1 MSRVNKEKKVL
12 VRCSSVFLM
21 FDVKKVL
28 NLIVSLNLL
37 YLVLC
42 SIPYFHVIFYM
53 FFVIYVINQFGDI
66 QHIPQL
72 SDLSV
77 VSYEYGLVDIDISVV
92 GYASKFWEACRSS
105 IDFPLCS
112 RDDQEWFSTEF
123 RVWRHLRDPI
133 FVFDLSLPVLTDTP
147 LLVDILRDYT

>member
-1 MSRVNKEKKVL
+1 MKREKLALVVRSSFVSLMSN
-12 VRCSSVFLM
+12 
-21 FDVKKVL
+21 VKKLL
-28 NLIVSLNLL
+28 NLIISLNLL

-92 GYASKFWEACRSS
+92 GYASEFWEVRRSS

-112 RDDQEWFSTEF
+112 RDNQEWFFTEF

-133 FVFDLSLPVLTDTP
+133 FVFDLSLPVLTDMP